1 MPIANI
7 DELINRIEDPRRFS
21 KAERDEARQ
30 ALLAHPAEVLP
41 VLHERVRQRMEVF
54 NTPEVR
60 GLDARCQSAAQE
72 LAAMLGSADHPGYL
86 ALYSEMEC
94 IKLRNALDIQEA
106 GAIAVIDLICEI
118 GHPGSVPV
126 LKEIIH
132 GPWRDEMTW
141 YTAAAGLVKMGDSDG
156 SVYIRERI
164 LDPATRPGMRKA
176 ACRKLVE
183 LGVKD
188 LFGSDEI
195 IPGDPSFV
203 AALEQEF
210 VSRLRRV

>member
-1 MPIANI
+1 MPIANL

-21 KAERDEARQ
+21 KTERDEARQ
-30 ALLAHPAEVLP
+30 TLLAHPSEVLP
-41 VLHERVRQRMEVF
+41 ALHERVRLWLHEF

-60 GLDARCQSAAQE
+60 GLDARCQAAAQE
-72 LAAMLGSADHPGYL
+72 LAAMLGSPNHPGYL
-86 ALYSEMEC
+86 ALYSQMEC
-94 IKLRNALDIQEA
+94 IKMRNALDIREA
-106 GAIAVIDLICEI
+106 GAIAVIDLICAI
-118 GHPGSVPV
+118 GHPDSVAV

-141 YTAAAGLVKMGDSDG
+141 YTAAAGLVKMGDPEG
-156 SVYIRERI
+156 GAYMRERI

-188 LFGSDEI
+188 LFDPNDV
-195 IPGDPSFV
+195 IPGDPAFT
-203 AALEQEF
+203 AELEQEF